1 MLGLAI
7 IFAIAAVFLAQDW
20 LKKQVAAD
28 AKVILPTKM
37 VVVASTPLEFG
48 AIIRKEHLRAIQWPA
63 GGIPKGS
70 FQKIDE
76 LVKKGSNRVV
86 LRRIEANE
94 PIMKSK
100 VSGFGGRAS
109 LSTIISKDMRAA
121 TIRVNDVNG
130 VAGFILPNDRVDVL
144 VTRDRVSAT
153 NQQRGRNLITDVL
166 LQNVKVLAIDQ
177 DADEKTEKPSVAKA
191 VTLEVTAHQ
200 SQKLVLAQRVG
211 TLSLALRNVK
221 NASAAPARRVSISDL
236 RAGEAND
243 IVNKPVV
250 KKSKS
255 RNSIV
260 KTIRTSRRSGGS
272 MSSVKIV
279 RGLKSSDYK
288 VLKEK
293 PRYWVPTRLV
303 RQPPASLP
311 KPSPNGRHTGT
322 SPVVPN
328 AKGIQPSAFNGS
340 APVSLYPRNTT
351 NGTVLNGVHQ
361 VNAEQSRTTK

>member
-7 IFAIAAVFLAQDW
+7 IFAIAAIFMAQDW
-20 LKKQVAAD
+20 LKKQSAAD
-28 AKVILPTKM
+28 VRNVLPTKT
-37 VVVASTPLEFG
+37 VVVANTPLEFG
-48 AIIRKEHLRAIQWPA
+48 AIIRKEHIRAIEWPA

-76 LVKKGSNRVV
+76 LIQKGSNRVV

-109 LSTIISKDMRAA
+109 LSTIIADDMRAA

-144 VTRDRVSAT
+144 VTRDRISGA
-153 NQQRGRNLITDVL
+153 NQGRGRDLITDVL

-177 DADEKTEKPSVAKA
+177 DANQKKDKPSVAKA
-191 VTLEVTAHQ
+191 VTLEVTARQ

-211 TLSLALRNVK
+211 TLSLALRNIK
-221 NASAAPARRVSISDL
+221 NASAAPAQRIGISDL

-243 IVNKPVV
+243 IVKKTAA
-250 KKSKS
+250 KKSNSKTSVVRTVS
-255 RNSIV
+255 RS
-260 KTIRTSRRSGGS
+260 RTSGGS

-279 RGLKSSDYK
+279 RGLTSSDYK

-303 RQPPASLP
+303 RQTPASPP
-311 KPSPNGRHTGT
+311 KPSANNGRTDT
-322 SPVVPN
+322 APVVPN
-328 AKGIQPSAFNGS
+328 AKAIQPSVSNGS

-351 NGTVLNGVHQ
+351 NGSVLNGVHQ
-361 VNAEQSRTTK
+361 VNAEESTTTN